1 MITAILFTS
10 SLILFWILNKK
21 SKNDFFFQSES
32 KMRSKL
38 NFIIDVWNDF
48 EITPVDIIKLRIAFE
63 YFIKHPKEYN
73 GSSVINDFWLI
84 KGLEPESVIHDYD
97 YIMATS
103 FKNLHR
109 ANKEYCQRLRKRNAQ
124 WLWVWGFIFCSLTIV
139 SIFKSIKYLT
149 NNGKKPNIC
158 NIIRTCGCISNQ

>member
-1 MITAILFTS
+1 MITTISFIAL
-10 SLILFWILNKK
+10 LLLFWILNKK
-21 SKNDFFFQSES
+21 SKNDFFFHSES
-32 KMRSKL
+32 EIRNKL
-38 NFIIDVWNDF
+38 KFIIDIWNDF
-48 EITPVDIIKLRIAFE
+48 GFDNYDEVRLRIAFE

-103 FKNLHR
+103 LKDLHK

-124 WLWVWGFIFCSLTIV
+124 WFWVWGFIFCSLAIV
-139 SIFKSIKYLT
+139 SIFKSLKYINL
-149 NNGKKPNIC
+149 KKLKL
-158 NIIRTCGCISNQ
+158 

>member
-1 MITAILFTS
+1 MITAISFIAL
-10 SLILFWILNKK
+10 LLLFWYLNKK
-21 SKNDFFFQSES
+21 SKNDFFFNQEIII
-32 KMRSKL
+32 RNKL
-38 NFIIDVWNDF
+38 KFVIDIWEDF
-48 EITPVDIIKLRIAFE
+48 GATNVDVVKLRIAFE

-97 YIMATS
+97 YIMSTS
-103 FKNLHR
+103 FKNLHK

-139 SIFKSIKYLT
+139 SIFKSIKYL
-149 NNGKKPNIC
+149 KVFK
-158 NIIRTCGCISNQ
+158 SV

>member
-1 MITAILFTS
+1 MITTISFIAL
-10 SLILFWILNKK
+10 LLLFWILNKK

-32 KMRSKL
+32 EILNKL
-38 NFIIDVWNDF
+38 RFIIELWTDF
-48 EITPVDIIKLRIAFE
+48 GASKYDLVKLRLAFS
-63 YFIKHPKEYN
+63 YFMKRPKDYN

-97 YIMATS
+97 FIMATS

-139 SIFKSIKYLT
+139 SIFKSIT
-149 NNGKKPNIC
+149 FINFKK
-158 NIIRTCGCISNQ
+158 